1 MIVRARA
8 ALAAI
13 AWACLAARAAGQTKQ
28 CDPSIPEIIFRRKV
42 LDDAA
47 TGGVAV
53 LAADLN
59 GDSDVDIA
67 AAFYSSEEFRWYKNK
82 LYSNTTNGNITF
94 NQATV
99 AQSSAPSKPHS
110 IHAADVDGDGNVDL
124 LLSYGVSNPE
134 SFVSWHENDATK
146 TPFKTGTTEHT
157 ISKGT
162 TVGHPRNVPNPVDV
176 HGADVDGDGEVDVL
190 VAVQNVQLVT
200 LFVNEGTNTAAG
212 VAEVPFADPTTSTY
226 VLLNDIDNNEYG
238 DNLQKPFSVFAA
250 DVDGDTDLDVL
261 VAAEDAGY
269 RITLYVNDGAQPPVF
284 AEEPIVDTTLADVRD
299 VWAVDLD
306 NDNKLELLVASNS
319 DGITAWY
326 ENDGTTTWYASANIE
341 HTLTDPVTINENP
354 TNNNALGVSAV
365 RVGDFDGDGLPDIV
379 FAGAGLAQTQRNKVV
394 WLQNKGD
401 LTNANN
407 WDKET
412 VGQILGAATSPQYYL
427 EVADFDEDGDFDVV
441 LASYE
446 NGLLWF
452 MNDCAAE
459 PTPAPTADVPTSVP
473 TGIPTS
479 YPSAVPISA
488 PTALP
493 TTPPS
498 SQPTSV
504 PTTLPSPVPTVPP
517 TAVPTGAPTSEPTGR
532 PTVPPTALPT
542 GVPTTLP
549 SSVPTVPPTPIP
561 APIPTPAPTPR
572 PSVRCSA
579 GVTFSTEHNVEAL
592 GRYLNVHVVD
602 GAKIKVARRL
612 PRPSARR
619 RGTG

>member
-67 AAFYSSEEFRWYKNK
+67 AAFYLEDEFRWYKNK

-110 IHAADVDGDGNVDL
+110 IHAADVDGDGHVDL
-124 LLSYGVSNPE
+124 LLSYGETTSL
-134 SFVSWHENDATK
+134 SFVSWHKNDATK
-146 TPFKTGTTEHT
+146 TPFKTDTMEHT
-157 ISKGT
+157 ISDGDVPGT
-162 TVGHPRNVPNPVDV
+162 GEVKKPVDV

-190 VAVQNVQLVT
+190 VAVESENSVT
-200 LFVNEGTNTAAG
+200 LFVNEGTDTTAG
-212 VAEVPFADPTTSTY
+212 LAETPFADPPSTCFK
-226 VLLNDIDNNEYG
+226 LNDDAK
-238 DNLQKPFSVFAA
+238 LATPVSVFAA

-319 DGITAWY
+319 DGIVAWY

-379 FAGAGLAQTQRNKVV
+379 FAGAGLAQYQRNKVV

-407 WDKET
+407 WEKNT

-517 TAVPTGAPTSEPTGR
+517 TAVPTAAPTSEPTGR

-579 GVTFSTEHNVEAL
+579 GVAFSTEHNVEAS